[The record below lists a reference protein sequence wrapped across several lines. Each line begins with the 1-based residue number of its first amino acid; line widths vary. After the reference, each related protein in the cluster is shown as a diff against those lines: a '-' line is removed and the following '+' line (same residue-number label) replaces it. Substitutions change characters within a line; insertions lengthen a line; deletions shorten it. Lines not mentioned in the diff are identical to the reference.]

1 MKVPFL
7 KRSSGEQGYIL
18 LTLMLFVALLTIG
31 LLAMVQ
37 NVELQIRRDREE
49 ELIHRGV
56 QYSRAI
62 GKFVRKFGR
71 YPQSVDELESTNN
84 IRFLR
89 KRYKDPITGKDFK
102 LLSLDDVY
110 FLSQAKLGAAAGPAP
125 PPPAPAP
132 AADTPAAAPARAD
145 AAPVAGSDGST
156 QPGDPNDPNQADESP
171 AVDNSPIDGPLVD
184 PNEAVQPEAPDPGAA
199 RAAVGKTG
207 GSIVGVASFSN
218 AKSIREFGHYD
229 HYNQWQFVFDPAT
242 KISLGRLN
250 APYQPVQRTTDVN
263 GDGSGQ
269 SGQ

>member
-1 MKVPFL
+1 MRSMKVPFL

-102 LLSLDDVY
+102 LLSLDD
-110 FLSQAKLGAAAGPAP
+110 
-125 PPPAPAP
+125 
-132 AADTPAAAPARAD
+132 
-145 AAPVAGSDGST
+145 
-156 QPGDPNDPNQADESP
+156 
-171 AVDNSPIDGPLVD
+171 
-184 PNEAVQPEAPDPGAA
+184 
-199 RAAVGKTG
+199 
-207 GSIVGVASFSN
+207 
-218 AKSIREFGHYD
+218 
-229 HYNQWQFVFDPAT
+229 
-242 KISLGRLN
+242 
-250 APYQPVQRTTDVN
+250 
-263 GDGSGQ
+263 
-269 SGQ
+269 